1 MSAHVQSA
9 LRYRF
14 TLPAWLLAVVIA
26 AAIAIGAVAL
36 LGGSSGP
43 ATAPAASGTGTQA
56 VQPTVCVDGSVGHC

>member
-14 TLPAWLLAVVIA
+14 TLPAWLLAVVVA

-36 LGGSSGP
+36 LGGSGSP
-43 ATAPAASGTGTQA
+43 AAAPAASGAGVHA
-56 VQPTVCVDGSVGHC
+56 VQPTVCVDSSVGHC